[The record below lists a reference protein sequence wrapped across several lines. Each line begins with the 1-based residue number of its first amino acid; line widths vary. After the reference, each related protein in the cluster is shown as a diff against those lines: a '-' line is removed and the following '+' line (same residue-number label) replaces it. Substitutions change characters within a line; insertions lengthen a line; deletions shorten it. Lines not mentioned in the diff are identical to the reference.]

1 MASLSSMLLR
11 HPRVTSV
18 LSTIVLLLVLAA
30 PAGARSYPC
39 SISAQ
44 AYGDVVVSNI
54 NPQSP
59 DGSKAAP
66 SSGSCFVA
74 IDVVVEAAWKIE
86 MHHLNHPHEPYL
98 TSLKLTL
105 DEPGDVDA
113 IETWH
118 YRIRY
123 PVKGSMHGFVVA
135 RCARQKVTFTLLPH
149 PPKVIGG

>member
-66 SSGSCFVA
+66 SSGS
-74 IDVVVEAAWKIE
+74 
-86 MHHLNHPHEPYL
+86 L
-98 TSLKLTL
+98 LK
-105 DEPGDVDA
+105 
-113 IETWH
+113 
-118 YRIRY
+118 R
-123 PVKGSMHGFVVA
+123 HGRL
-135 RCARQKVTFTLLPH
+135 RCIT
-149 PPKVIGG
+149 